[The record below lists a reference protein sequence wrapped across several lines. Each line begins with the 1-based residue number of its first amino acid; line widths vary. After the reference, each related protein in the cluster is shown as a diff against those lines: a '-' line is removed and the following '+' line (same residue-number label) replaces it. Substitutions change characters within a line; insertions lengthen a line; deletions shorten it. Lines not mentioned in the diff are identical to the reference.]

1 MISVIGFSK
10 PHRKSAD
17 VLNRQS
23 EYGSV
28 ARQGTSCSTKII
40 IELPPIQEF
49 LAIFNFPVA

>member
-23 EYGSV
+23 EYSATGSV
-28 ARQGTSCSTKII
+28 ARHAGYK
-40 IELPPIQEF
+40 L
-49 LAIFNFPVA
+49 LHKNNYY